1 MGGVF
6 GNIYLGEKRNASE
19 FSKEDEESLIVL
31 ATQAG
36 VAIANASL
44 YDEVRS
50 REQWLDSVRDI
61 TTRVLGGGEGG
72 SPVAPHGGACRKG
85 AGGGGA
91 PPLVVRRA
99 PGGRVRGGSAVGG
112 PEERR
117 AGG

>member
-19 FSKEDEESLIVL
+19 FSKEDEASLIVL

-50 REQWLDSVRDI
+50 REQWLASVRDI
-61 TTRVLGGGEGG
+61 TTPVLGGGGEGPLLQ
-72 SPVAPHGGACRKG
+72 SLRRHAPKQTGGVPALQQRCTRQ
-85 AGGGGA
+85 
-91 PPLVVRRA
+91 PRC
-99 PGGRVRGGSAVGG
+99 G
-112 PEERR
+112 P
-117 AGG
+117 